1 MLLTEQHIIKR
12 KPKTEKLFQK
22 IDGYCYSAKN
32 LRNATNYITTQCS
45 RISYKLKQGEIL
57 DSWEKKLIY
66 DINCGISAYNKSSN
80 KSLKYVDAENG
91 FISDAYFLSWFLKG
105 TKEYKDVPFATCSQ
119 IVIQNICRDWK
130 AYYQGLKA
138 YSKNPSS
145 TLGRPHKPSYYDK
158 ETGRGWLTLTNQNA
172 KLQNDG
178 TIKLPKFLDG
188 LNIKTRQN
196 NINQVRIITKNDKI
210 IINVLYSQDEYKSNV
225 DKEKV
230 LGIDL
235 GVNNLMTVVSNTEM
249 TPFIIDGKPLKSINQ
264 YYNKRKSQLQ
274 ERAKKCNDKH
284 NTKRMSRL
292 TERRNNKVKDYM
304 HKVSGM
310 IIGLALS
317 NSVGTIIIGNN
328 SGWKQQVDMGKRTNQ
343 AFVGIP
349 YYQLIQMITYKATL
363 VGIEVKT
370 VEESFTSGTSYLD
383 GELPIQN
390 NYNKARRITRG
401 QFKSNTG
408 LIINADVNAAYQ
420 IIKKCPTLK
429 QIPIKTGEKVTKL
442 KVA

>member
-1 MLLTEQHIIKR
+1 M
-12 KPKTEKLFQK
+12 
-22 IDGYCYSAKN
+22 
-32 LRNATNYITTQCS
+32 
-45 RISYKLKQGEIL
+45 
-57 DSWEKKLIY
+57 
-66 DINCGISAYNKSSN
+66 
-80 KSLKYVDAENG
+80 
-91 FISDAYFLSWFLKG
+91 
-105 TKEYKDVPFATCSQ
+105 
-119 IVIQNICRDWK
+119 
-130 AYYQGLKA
+130 
-138 YSKNPSS
+138 
-145 TLGRPHKPSYYDK
+145 LGRPHKPNYYDK
-158 ETGRGWLTLTNQNA
+158 QTGREWLVLTNQNA
-172 KLQNDG
+172 KLQNNG

-210 IINVLYSQDEYKSNV
+210 VINILYSQAEYKSNV

-235 GVNNLMTVVSNTEM
+235 GVNNLITVVSNTNM
-249 TPFIIDGKPLKSINQ
+249 TPVIIDGKPLKSMNQ
-264 YYNKRKSQLQ
+264 YYNKRKAQLQ
-274 ERAKKCNDKH
+274 ERAKKCNNKH

-317 NSVGTIIIGNN
+317 NSVGTIIVGNN

-349 YYQLIQMITYKATL
+349 YYQLIQMITYKANL
-363 VGIEVKT
+363 VGIEVKI
-370 VEESFTSGTSYLD
+370 VEERFTSGTSYLD
-383 GELPIQN
+383 GELPTQIY
-390 NYNKARRITRG
+390 YNKARRITRG
-401 QFKSNTG
+401 QFRSNTG

-420 IIKKCPTLK
+420 IIKKSPKVNL
-429 QIPIKTGEKVTKL
+429 PIYTGEVVTRL

>member
-1 MLLTEQHIIKR
+1 MILTEKHIIKR
-12 KPKTEKLFQK
+12 KPKTEELFQK

-32 LRNATNYITTQCS
+32 LRNATNYIITQCN
-45 RISYKLKQGEIL
+45 RISYKLRQGEII
-57 DSWEKKLIY
+57 DSWEKKLIF
-66 DINCGISAYNKSSN
+66 DINCGINAYNKASN

-91 FISDAYFLSWFLKG
+91 FISDAYFLSYYLKS
-105 TKEYKDVPFATCSQ
+105 TKEYKEMPFSTCSQ

-138 YSKNPSS
+138 YKKNPRAM
-145 TLGRPHKPSYYDK
+145 LGKPHKPSYYDK
-158 ETGRGWLTLTNQNA
+158 DLGREWLTLTNQNA
-172 KLQNDG
+172 KLQNNG

-196 NINQVRIITKNDKI
+196 NINQIRIITKNDKI
-210 IINVLYSQDEYKSNV
+210 IINVLYSQDKYKSNV
-225 DKEKV
+225 DKKKV

-235 GVNNLMTVVSNTEM
+235 GINNLITIVSNTEM
-249 TPFIIDGKPLKSINQ
+249 TPFIVNGKPLKSMNR
-264 YYNKRKSQLQ
+264 YYNKRKAQLQ
-274 ERAKKCNDKH
+274 ERAKKCNNKH
-284 NTKRMSRL
+284 NTKRISRL

-304 HKVSGM
+304 HKVSKM

-317 NSVGTIIIGNN
+317 NSVGIIIVGNN
-328 SGWKQQVDMGKRTNQ
+328 SGWKQQVNMGKKTNQ

-349 YYQLIQMITYKATL
+349 YYQLIQMITYKASL
-363 VGIEVKT
+363 VNIEVKI

-383 GELPIQN
+383 EELPTQI
-390 NYNKARRITRG
+390 YYDKTRRITRG
-401 QFKSNTG
+401 QFKSNIG

-420 IIKKCPTLK
+420 IIKKYPTLK
-429 QIPIKTGEKVTKL
+429 QIPVKIGEKVTKL

>member
-1 MLLTEQHIIKR
+1 M
-12 KPKTEKLFQK
+12 FQK

-32 LRNATNYITTQCS
+32 LRNATNYIITQCS
-45 RISYKLKQGEIL
+45 RISYKLKQGEII

-66 DINCGISAYNKSSN
+66 EINCGISAYNKASN

-91 FISDAYFLSWFLKG
+91 FISDAYFLSYHLKG
-105 TKEYKDVPFATCSQ
+105 TKEYKDMPYSTCSQ

-138 YSKNPSS
+138 YKKKPSS
-145 TLGRPHKPSYYDK
+145 MLGRPHKPNYYDK
-158 ETGRGWLTLTNQNA
+158 ETGREWLTLTNQNA
-172 KLQNDG
+172 KLQNNG
-178 TIKLPKFLDG
+178 TIKLQKFLDG
-188 LNIKTRQN
+188 LNVKTRQN

-210 IINVLYSQDEYKSNV
+210 IINVLYSQAEYKSNV

-235 GVNNLMTVVSNTEM
+235 GVNNLMTIVSNTKM

-264 YYNKRKSQLQ
+264 YYNKRKAQLQ

-284 NTKRMSRL
+284 NTKRMNRL
-292 TERRNNKVKDYM
+292 TDRRNNKVEDYL
-304 HKVSGM
+304 HKVSRM
-310 IIGLALS
+310 IIRLALS

-328 SGWKQQVDMGKRTNQ
+328 SGWKQQVNMGKKTNQ
-343 AFVGIP
+343 AFIGIP
-349 YYQLIQMITYKATL
+349 YYQLIQMITYKANL
-363 VGIEVKT
+363 VGIEVKI

-429 QIPIKTGEKVTKL
+429 QIPVKIGEKVTKL